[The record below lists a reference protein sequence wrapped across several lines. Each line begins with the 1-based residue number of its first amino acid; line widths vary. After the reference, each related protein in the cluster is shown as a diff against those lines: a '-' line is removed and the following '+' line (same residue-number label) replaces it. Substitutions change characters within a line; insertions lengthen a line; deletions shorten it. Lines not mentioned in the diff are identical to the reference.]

1 MTSES
6 QGTVEGIVI
15 RTWYAYY
22 KIASKINPEYRRQ
35 THGWRETPLNPS
47 YSFVSPSLCEDIQHV
62 FVYLLAASLYKFT
75 L

>member
-1 MTSES
+1 
-6 QGTVEGIVI
+6 VV

-22 KIASKINPEYRRQ
+22 RIASEIKTQNIDGP

-47 YSFVSPSLCEDIQHV
+47 NSFVSPSLCEDIKHV